1 MLQNS
6 AFYIE
11 WKCAKNP
18 HVLEV
23 LVWSC
28 GGLWRFLTEVSV
40 PDLDGEGSI
49 MSQTTFV
56 LKFSFL
62 HCIKRCK
69 EPPCPR
75 SPGLELQRTL
85 EVPEWGFGSWSWWGG
100 VYNVPNNLYY
110 EIQLS
115 TLNEKVQW
123 TPMSLKSWTGDMED
137 SGCSWLG
144 FGSWSWWRGV
154 NDVPSNLCSE
164 IQFSTLN
171 KKVQRTPKSSKSW
184 SGVMEDSGG
193 FWLRFWFLIMMGGV
207 YIVPHKLCSKIP
219 LSTLKKKC
227 KEPPCPLSPGLE
239 LWRTLKV
246 PEWCFNFSSWWG
258 GFYNV
263 PNNLC
268 SKIQISTLNKKVQRS
283 PCPWSP
289 VLELWRTLKVPDWGF
304 GSWSWCEGVTNVPNN
319 LWSEIKLFT

>member
-1 MLQNS
+1 
-6 AFYIE
+6 
-11 WKCAKNP
+11 
-18 HVLEV
+18 
-23 LVWSC
+23 
-28 GGLWRFLTEVSV
+28 
-40 PDLDGEGSI
+40 

-62 HCIKRCK
+62 HWIKRCK
-69 EPPCPR
+69 EPPSPWSPGLEFWRTLEVSDLGFSSWSWQEGSIISQTTYVPKFSFLHWIKRCKEPSCPR
-75 SPGLELQRTL
+75 SPGLGFWRTL
-85 EVPEWGFGSWSWWGG
+85 EVPDW
-100 VYNVPNNLYY
+100 
-110 EIQLS
+110 
-115 TLNEKVQW
+115 
-123 TPMSLKSWTGDMED
+123 
-137 SGCSWLG
+137 G

-268 SKIQISTLNKKVQRS
+268 SKIQISTLSKKVQRS

-319 LWSEIKLFT
+319 LSSEIKLFT